1 MTLNL
6 FGPYVRAYLSQAL
19 MLSHPH
25 KLIRD
30 TARFPPLMRPSAPGR
45 KAKSRALRHL
55 AREHLG
61 LTIQEGEHTPID
73 DARAT
78 LYLYHKYRKVRDSC
92 SSVTQYPH

>member
-1 MTLNL
+1 
-6 FGPYVRAYLSQAL
+6 

-30 TARFPPLMRPSAPGR
+30 TARFPPLMRPTAPGR
-45 KAKSRALRHL
+45 KAKPRALRHL
-55 AREHLG
+55 AKEHLG

-78 LYLYHKYRKVRDSC
+78 LYLYHKYRKVRTSKIC
-92 SSVTQYPH
+92 NRLPFPTWQG

>member
-1 MTLNL
+1 MSLL
-6 FGPYVRAYLSQAL
+6 QAL
-19 MLSHPH
+19 MLSHPR

-45 KAKSRALRHL
+45 KAKPRALRHL
-55 AREHLG
+55 AAEHLG

-78 LYLYHKYRKVRDSC
+78 LYLYHKYKKVLLSFGYK
-92 SSVTQYPH
+92 YPAAGYRHRH